1 MNGIALSAL
10 LTFSLLGLHACS
22 PDRDT
27 GTPPAESAVQ
37 AELLVVAPEQIAETY
52 TTTGTLV
59 ADDRVEIASR
69 LMGYIRE
76 IKVREGSTVTQG
88 QLLLTIDPTE
98 IEAQRAEAEA
108 RVSQA
113 RARSA
118 EAQADYARFK
128 TLFEQ
133 KLVAA
138 NAYTKA
144 ELENQVAQEEL
155 RAALATLERVKV
167 QMQYAEILSP
177 VSGVVVTRHRRAG
190 DLANPG
196 APILTIEN
204 PRNIVLE
211 TYIREDQLRHVQP
224 GDEVAISVDAV
235 GLRTRGVVTQVVPS
249 GDPATHSYLVKATLK
264 ELNGA
269 RSGMFAR
276 SEFTTGA
283 KWTVLVP
290 DEALVTR
297 ADLPGVYIV
306 DQDGIARFR
315 MVRAGRHIDG
325 RTEIIAGLGGGE
337 RIIVRADAPVR
348 TGDRV
353 TEKKSSGAE
362 SRNGTP
368 R

>member
-1 MNGIALSAL
+1 MKTIALHASLAL
-10 LTFSLLGLHACS
+10 LLAATAACS
-22 PDRDT
+22 PGRENPA
-27 GTPPAESAVQ
+27 PPAAEPVA
-37 AELLVVAPEQIAETY
+37 AELLTVAPEEIRETY

-69 LMGYIRE
+69 LMGYIRD
-76 IKVREGSTVTQG
+76 IKVREGSPVKEG

-113 RARSA
+113 RARSV
-118 EAQADYARFK
+118 EAQADYERYK
-128 TLFEQ
+128 TLFAQ

-138 NAYTKA
+138 NTFTKA
-144 ELENQVAQEEL
+144 ELEQQLAEEEL
-155 RAALATLERVKV
+155 RAALATLDRVKV
-167 QMQYAEILSP
+167 QLQYAEIRSP
-177 VSGVVVTRHRRAG
+177 VSGVVVEKLRRTG

-196 APILTIEN
+196 AAILTIEN

-224 GDEVAISVDAV
+224 GDEVAVAVDAV
-235 GLRTRGVVTQVVPS
+235 GLHTTGVVTQVVPS
-249 GDPATHSYLVKATLK
+249 GDAATHSYLVKATLR
-264 ELNGA
+264 ELSGA

-276 SEFTTGA
+276 SAFTTGT

-290 DEALVTR
+290 DAALVKR

-306 DQDGIARFR
+306 DRDDVAHFR
-315 MVRAGRHIDG
+315 MVRSGRRLDG
-325 RTEIIAGLGGGE
+325 RTEIIAGLSGGE
-337 RIIVRADAPVR
+337 RIVLAADAPLR

-353 TEKKSSGAE
+353 TEKPAAAPAT
-362 SRNGTP
+362 RDLAP
-368 R
+368 Q

>member
-1 MNGIALSAL
+1 MKKFVLYALYT
-10 LTFSLLGLHACS
+10 LTLPGVYACT
-22 PDRDT
+22 PERDA
-27 GTPPAESAVQ
+27 GAPPAEVIVQ
-37 AELLVVAPEQIAETY
+37 AELLVVAPEQISETY

-69 LMGYIRE
+69 LMGYIRD
-76 IKVREGSTVTQG
+76 IKVREGSTVKEG

-113 RARSA
+113 RARNV
-118 EAQADYARFK
+118 EAQADYERYK

-138 NAYTKA
+138 NTYTKA
-144 ELENQVAQEEL
+144 ELENQVAQQEL
-155 RAALATLERVKV
+155 HAALATLERVKV
-167 QMQYAEILSP
+167 QMQYAEIRSP
-177 VSGVVVTRHRRAG
+177 VSGVVVERLRRAG

-196 APILTIEN
+196 ATILTIEN
-204 PRNIVLE
+204 PSNIVLE

-224 GDEVAISVDAV
+224 GDEVAVAVDAV
-235 GLRTRGVVTQVVPS
+235 ELRTTGVVTQVVPS
-249 GDPATHSYLVKATLK
+249 GDPATHSYLVKAALR

-276 SEFTTGA
+276 SAFSTGT

-290 DEALVTR
+290 DAALVKR

-306 DQDGIARFR
+306 DGDGIARFR
-315 MVRAGRHIDG
+315 MVRSGRHIDG
-325 RTEIIAGLGGGE
+325 RTEIIAGLAGGE
-337 RIIVRADAPVR
+337 RIVVSADAPVR
-348 TGDRV
+348 TGDLV
-353 TEKKSSGAE
+353 TERPAAAAVT
-362 SRNGTP
+362 RDLAP
-368 R
+368 Q

>member
-1 MNGIALSAL
+1 MNGIA
-10 LTFSLLGLHACS
+10 TFGLFMLSLLGLNACT
-22 PDRDT
+22 PERDAAA
-27 GTPPAESAVQ
+27 PPAEAAVQ
-37 AELLVVAPEQIAETY
+37 AELHVVAPEQISETY

-69 LMGYIRE
+69 LMGYIRD
-76 IKVREGSTVTQG
+76 IKVREGSTVKAG

-113 RARSA
+113 RARST
-118 EAQADYARFK
+118 EAKSDLERYK

-138 NAYTKA
+138 NTYTKS
-144 ELENQVAQEEL
+144 ELDNQVAQEEL
-155 RAALATLERVKV
+155 HAALATLDRVKV
-167 QMQYAEILSP
+167 QMQYAEIRSP
-177 VSGVVVTRHRRAG
+177 VSGVVVEKLRRAG

-196 APILTIEN
+196 AVILTVEN
-204 PRNIVLE
+204 PSNIVLE

-224 GDEVAISVDAV
+224 GDEVTVAVDAV
-235 GLRTRGVVTQVVPS
+235 GLRTTGVVTQVVPS
-249 GDPATHSYLVKATLK
+249 GDPATHSYLVKATLR

-276 SEFTTGA
+276 SEFATGT

-290 DEALVTR
+290 DAALVKR

-306 DQDGIARFR
+306 DRDGIARFR
-315 MVRAGRHIDG
+315 MVRSGRHIDG
-325 RTEIIAGLGGGE
+325 RTEIIAGLAGGE
-337 RIIVRADAPVR
+337 RIVVSADAPVR

-353 TEKKSSGAE
+353 TEKPAASAE
-362 SRNGTP
+362 TRDLAP
-368 R
+368 Q

>member
-1 MNGIALSAL
+1 MKLLPISAL
-10 LTFSLLGLHACS
+10 LPLTALLLNACS
-22 PDRDT
+22 PEST
-27 GTPPAESAVQ
+27 TTPPPATGDALQ
-37 AELLVVAPEQIAETY
+37 AELLVVAPEQIDETY

-69 LMGYIRE
+69 LMGYIRD
-76 IKVREGSTVTQG
+76 IKVREGTTVKQG

-108 RVSQA
+108 HVSQA

-118 EAQADYARFK
+118 EAKADYARYK

-138 NAYTKA
+138 NTYTKA

-155 RAALATLERVKV
+155 HAALASLDRVKV
-167 QMQYAEILSP
+167 QLQYAEIRSP
-177 VSGVVVTRHRRAG
+177 VAGVVVEKHRRAG

-196 APILTIEN
+196 ATILTIEN
-204 PRNIVLE
+204 PSNIVLE

-224 GDEVAISVDAV
+224 GDEVAVSVDAV
-235 GLRTRGVVTQVVPS
+235 GLRTTGVVTQVVPS
-249 GDPATHSYLVKATLK
+249 GDPATHSYLVKATLR

-276 SEFTTGA
+276 SEFSTGT
-283 KWTVLVP
+283 KWTLLVP
-290 DEALVTR
+290 DDALVMR
-297 ADLPGVYIV
+297 ADLPGIYAV
-306 DQDGIARFR
+306 DADGIAHFR
-315 MVRAGRHIDG
+315 MVRSGRHIGG

-337 RIIVRADAPVR
+337 HIVVHADSPVH

-353 TEKKSSGAE
+353 VERPAAATETRDLA
-362 SRNGTP
+362 P
-368 R
+368 

>member
-1 MNGIALSAL
+1 MKPLAYLAL
-10 LTFSLLGLHACS
+10 LGPLLLAACAAE
-22 PDRDT
+22 DDAAA
-27 GTPPAESAVQ
+27 PPEGAAIGVEV
-37 AELLVVAPEQIAETY
+37 LVVAPEQIAETY

-69 LMGYIRE
+69 LMGYIRD
-76 IKVREGSTVTQG
+76 IKVREGSPVKQG

-118 EAQADYARFK
+118 EAHADYERYK

-138 NAYTKA
+138 NTYTKA
-144 ELENQVAQEEL
+144 ELDNQVAQEEL
-155 RAALATLERVKV
+155 HAALATLDRVKV
-167 QMQYAEILSP
+167 QMQYAEIRSP
-177 VSGVVVTRHRRAG
+177 VNGVVVEKLRRAG

-196 APILTIEN
+196 AAILTIEN
-204 PRNIVLE
+204 PSNIVLE

-224 GDEVAISVDAV
+224 GDEVAVAVDAV
-235 GLRTRGVVTQVVPS
+235 GLRTAGVVTQVVPS
-249 GDPATHSYLVKATLK
+249 GDPATHSYLVKATLR

-276 SEFTTGA
+276 SAFSTGT

-290 DEALVTR
+290 DAALVKR
-297 ADLPGVYIV
+297 ADLPGVYII
-306 DQDGIARFR
+306 DGDGIARFR
-315 MVRAGRHIDG
+315 MVRSGRHLDG
-325 RTEIIAGLGGGE
+325 RTEIIAGLSGGE
-337 RIIVRADAPVR
+337 RIVVRADAPVR

-353 TEKKSSGAE
+353 TEKPAAAPQT
-362 SRNGTP
+362 RDLAP

>member
-1 MNGIALSAL
+1 MKPIPLYALITLAAAL
-10 LTFSLLGLHACS
+10 LAGCAQDS
-22 PDRDT
+22 
-27 GTPPAESAVQ
+27 GTTAPALTTIK
-37 AELLVVAPEQIAETY
+37 AELITVAPEQIDETY

-76 IKVREGSTVTQG
+76 IKVREGNTVQQG

-113 RARSA
+113 RARSE
-118 EAQADYARFK
+118 EARADYERYK
-128 TLFEQ
+128 TLYEQ

-138 NAYTKA
+138 NLYTKA

-155 RAALATLERVKV
+155 RAALATLDRVKV
-167 QMQYAEILSP
+167 QMQYAEIRSP
-177 VSGVVVTRHRRAG
+177 VAGVVVERHRRAG
-190 DLANPG
+190 DIASPG
-196 APILTIEN
+196 APLLTIEN
-204 PRNIVLE
+204 PSNIVLE

-224 GDEVAISVDAV
+224 GDEVEVSVDAV
-235 GLRTRGVVTQVVPS
+235 DLRTVGVITQVVPS
-249 GDPATHSYLVKATLK
+249 GDPATHSYLVKATLR

-276 SEFTTGA
+276 SAFRTGT

-290 DEALVTR
+290 DAALVAR
-297 ADLPGVYIV
+297 ADLPGVYLV
-306 DQDGIARFR
+306 DQDGIAHFR
-315 MVRAGRHIDG
+315 MVRSGRRLDG

-337 RIIVRADAPVR
+337 RVVVRAETPMR
-348 TGDRV
+348 TGYRV
-353 TEKKSSGAE
+353 VEDSATMPQPGAI
-362 SRNGTP
+362 P
-368 R
+368 PP

>member
-1 MNGIALSAL
+1 MRPTSLLAL
-10 LTFSLLGLHACS
+10 LPLAPLLLTACTTEHDS
-22 PDRDT
+22 A
-27 GTPPAESAVQ
+27 TPPAGAAIQ
-37 AELLVVAPEQIAETY
+37 AELHDVAPEQIDETY

-69 LMGYIRE
+69 LMGYIRD
-76 IKVREGSTVTQG
+76 IKVREGSPVKQG

-118 EAQADYARFK
+118 EAQADFERYK

-138 NAYTKA
+138 NTYTKA
-144 ELENQVAQEEL
+144 ELETQVAQEEL
-155 RAALATLERVKV
+155 RAALATLDRVKV
-167 QMQYAEILSP
+167 QMQYAEVRSP
-177 VSGVVVTRHRRAG
+177 VDGVVVERLRRAG

-196 APILTIEN
+196 ATILTVEN
-204 PRNIVLE
+204 PSNIVLE

-224 GDEVAISVDAV
+224 GDEIAVSVDAV
-235 GLRTRGVVTQVVPS
+235 GLRTTGVVTQVVPS
-249 GDPATHSYLVKATLK
+249 GDPATHSYLVKATLR

-276 SEFTTGA
+276 SAFSTGT

-290 DEALVTR
+290 DAALVKR

-306 DQDGIARFR
+306 DRDGTAHFR
-315 MVRAGRHIDG
+315 MVRTGRHVDG
-325 RTEIIAGLGGGE
+325 RTEVIAGLGGGE
-337 RIIVRADAPVR
+337 RIVAGADAPVR

-353 TEKKSSGAE
+353 TEKPAAAAAT
-362 SRNGTP
+362 RDLAP
-368 R
+368 Q

>member
-1 MNGIALSAL
+1 MRALPFLAL
-10 LTFSLLGLHACS
+10 LSLPPLLLMACTADHEAAV
-22 PDRDT
+22 P
-27 GTPPAESAVQ
+27 PPVAAIPAET
-37 AELLVVAPEQIAETY
+37 LTIAPEQISETY

-69 LMGYIRE
+69 LMGYIRD
-76 IKVREGSTVTQG
+76 IKVREGSPVKQG

-118 EAQADYARFK
+118 EARADFERYK

-138 NAYTKA
+138 NTYTKA
-144 ELENQVAQEEL
+144 ELDNQVAEEEL
-155 RAALATLERVKV
+155 RAALATLDRVKV
-167 QMQYAEILSP
+167 QMQYAEVRSP
-177 VSGVVVTRHRRAG
+177 VDGVVVERLRRTG

-196 APILTIEN
+196 AAILTVEN
-204 PRNIVLE
+204 PSNIVLE

-224 GDEVAISVDAV
+224 GDEVAVAVDAV
-235 GLRTRGVVTQVVPS
+235 GLQTTGVVTQVVPS
-249 GDPATHSYLVKATLK
+249 GDAATHSYLVKATLR

-276 SEFTTGA
+276 SAFTTGT

-290 DEALVTR
+290 DAALVKR

-306 DQDGIARFR
+306 DRDGVAHFR
-315 MVRAGRHIDG
+315 MVRSGRRLDG
-325 RTEIIAGLGGGE
+325 RTEIIAGLSGGE
-337 RIIVRADAPVR
+337 RIVLAADAPLR

-353 TEKKSSGAE
+353 TEKPAAAPAT
-362 SRNGTP
+362 RDLAP
-368 R
+368 Q

>member
-1 MNGIALSAL
+1 MNALPYLAL
-10 LTFSLLGLHACS
+10 GTTLLLNACS
-22 PDRDT
+22 AED
-27 GTPPAESAVQ
+27 GTVAPPAESAIQ
-37 AELLVVAPEQIAETY
+37 AALLVVAPEQIGETY

-69 LMGYIRE
+69 LMGYIRD
-76 IKVREGSTVTQG
+76 IKVREGSAVQKG

-113 RARSA
+113 RARGA
-118 EAQADYARFK
+118 EARADLDRFK

-138 NAYTKA
+138 NTYTKA
-144 ELENQVAQEEL
+144 ELDHQLAQEEL

-167 QMQYAEILSP
+167 QMQYAEIRSP
-177 VSGVVVTRHRRAG
+177 VSGVVVEKLRRAG
-190 DLANPG
+190 DLASPG
-196 APILTIEN
+196 AVILSIEN
-204 PRNIVLE
+204 PSNIVLE
-211 TYIREDQLRHVQP
+211 THIREDQLRHVQP
-224 GDEVAISVDAV
+224 GDEVTVAVDAV
-235 GLRTRGVVTQVVPS
+235 GLRTTGVVTQVVPS
-249 GDPATHSYLVKATLK
+249 GDPATHSYLVKAALR

-276 SEFTTGA
+276 SEFSIGS

-290 DEALVTR
+290 DEALVKR

-306 DQDGIARFR
+306 DRDGVARFR
-315 MVRAGRHIDG
+315 MVRSGRHLDG
-325 RTEIIAGLGGGE
+325 RTEIIAGLAGGE
-337 RIIVRADAPVR
+337 RIVIGAEAPVR

-353 TEKKSSGAE
+353 TQRPAAGAE
-362 SRNGTP
+362 TRDLAP

>member
-1 MNGIALSAL
+1 MRPFPIQASLSVAL
-10 LTFSLLGLHACS
+10 LLLVACTA
-22 PDRDT
+22 DHET
-27 GTPPAESAVQ
+27 ATPPPVAAIPAET
-37 AELLVVAPEQIAETY
+37 LTVAPEQISETY

-69 LMGYIRE
+69 LMGYIRD
-76 IKVREGSTVTQG
+76 IKVREGSPVKQG

-118 EAQADYARFK
+118 EARADFERYK

-138 NAYTKA
+138 NTYTKA
-144 ELENQVAQEEL
+144 ELENQVAEEEL
-155 RAALATLERVKV
+155 RAALATLDRVKV
-167 QMQYAEILSP
+167 QMQYAEVRSP
-177 VSGVVVTRHRRAG
+177 VDGIVVERLRRTG

-196 APILTIEN
+196 AAILTVEN
-204 PRNIVLE
+204 PSNIVLE

-224 GDEVAISVDAV
+224 GDELAVSVDAV
-235 GLRTRGVVTQVVPS
+235 GLRTTGVVTQVVPS
-249 GDPATHSYLVKATLK
+249 GDPATHSYLVKASLH

-276 SEFTTGA
+276 SEFATGT

-290 DEALVTR
+290 DAALVDR

-306 DQDGIARFR
+306 DRDGIARFR
-315 MVRAGRHIDG
+315 MVRTGRHIDG
-325 RTEIIAGLGGGE
+325 RTEIISGLAGGE
-337 RIIVRADAPVR
+337 RIVIDADTPVR

-353 TEKKSSGAE
+353 EDRPAPAAQ
-362 SRNGTP
+362 SRDIAP
-368 R
+368 Q

>member
-1 MNGIALSAL
+1 MRPIPFLATLPMIPLL
-10 LTFSLLGLHACS
+10 LTGCTADH
-22 PDRDT
+22 DT
-27 GTPPAESAVQ
+27 ATLPAAATIQ
-37 AELLVVAPEQIAETY
+37 AETLVVTPEQIGETY

-69 LMGYIRE
+69 LMGYIRD
-76 IKVREGSTVTQG
+76 IKVREGSQVKQG

-113 RARSA
+113 RARSV
-118 EAQADYARFK
+118 EARADFERYK

-138 NAYTKA
+138 NTYTKA
-144 ELENQVAQEEL
+144 ELENQVAEEEL
-155 RAALATLERVKV
+155 RAALATLDRVKV
-167 QMQYAEILSP
+167 QIQYAEIRSP
-177 VSGVVVTRHRRAG
+177 VSGVVVEKLRRTG

-196 APILTIEN
+196 AVILTVEN
-204 PRNIVLE
+204 PSNIVLD

-224 GDEVAISVDAV
+224 GDELAVSVDAV
-235 GLRTRGVVTQVVPS
+235 GLRTTGVVTQVVPS
-249 GDPATHSYLVKATLK
+249 GDAATHSYLVKASLH

-276 SEFTTGA
+276 SEFTTGT

-290 DEALVTR
+290 DAALVNR

-306 DQDGIARFR
+306 DREGIARFR
-315 MVRAGRHIDG
+315 MVRVGRHIDG
-325 RTEIIAGLGGGE
+325 RTEIISGLAGGE
-337 RIIVRADAPVR
+337 RIVIASDAPVR

-353 TEKKSSGAE
+353 ADKPAPAAE
-362 SRNGTP
+362 SRDLAP
-368 R
+368 Q